1 MKILFLVPL
10 LIGTLQAQT
19 FENFLTDSLEKSPLL
34 KTNALSLEQV
44 AQKSELT
51 TRYKNPTLSLEVS
64 NFDLA
69 TGGNE
74 AGYAAGISQPIRLWG
89 VSGAR
94 EDLAQAQTQEVQA
107 SVKLSRASFVRGLSS
122 LYSNYKNALKA
133 ESLAKEELAIA
144 QKIAEISQSRFESG
158 TIARVKYIQASL
170 DTKRIKNTLAQ
181 ARVKKTTA
189 YYRLMGFRGLN
200 EEVEVDTAYD
210 FTLANENTLHSN
222 ASIELSHAK
231 VKSARASSELNAN
244 KLEWINL
251 YGSYEQEPDQGIAR
265 VGVNIPLVIF
275 NTKSQEKQIAK
286 LSADKSELITQNLS
300 EQLKFKLRELSNSI
314 ETLKAVEM
322 TSQELLLSQR
332 ELLSMY
338 QEGYK
343 IANIDL
349 IELQAIKNQLI
360 QTKANLLNITLQK
373 ELNIIEHNYLTGTYN
388 E

>member
-10 LIGTLQAQT
+10 FIGTLQAQT
-19 FENFLTDSLEKSPLL
+19 FENFLADSLEKSPLL

-64 NFDLA
+64 NFDLS

-89 VSGAR
+89 VSGSR
-94 EDLAQAQTQEVQA
+94 EELAQAQTQEVQA

-122 LYSNYKNALKA
+122 LYSSYKNALKA

-144 QKIAEISQSRFESG
+144 QKIANISQNRFESG

-170 DTKRIKNTLAQ
+170 DTKRIENTLAQ

-222 ASIELSHAK
+222 ASIELSRAK

-286 LSADKSELITQNLS
+286 LAADKSELITQNLS
-300 EQLKFKLRELSNSI
+300 EQLKFKLRELKNSI
-314 ETLKAVEM
+314 ETLKSVEM